1 MVFMQYSKR
10 TLKEYEGIIRK
21 FLDFTGKKPED
32 IGRED
37 VDSFLNTMSTLHT
50 KRMATYALRY
60 LLKSKGLDTSIIP
73 KIRTPYK
80 PVIEG
85 LNEYEVKYV
94 VDNARSLKHKAM
106 LALSWELGLKV
117 GELVSLRVGDLD
129 LNSWRCRINEGY
141 YNINTSWV
149 KEVIVSYLSSYLG
162 EKDYPLFPGRG
173 LNPMRVSIASIILKR
188 CLVKAGFKCKPSAI
202 RNGRIL
208 DYIKKGVEI
217 EKIAELMRI
226 KNVMGLMRYYYMSD
240 DG

>member
-1 MVFMQYSKR
+1 MYSER
-10 TLKEYEGIIRK
+10 TVKEYGRIIQK
-21 FLDFTGKKPED
+21 FLDFVSKRIEDVGK
-32 IGRED
+32 ED
-37 VDSFLNTMSTLHT
+37 VDSFLNTINTIHA
-50 KRMATYALRY
+50 KRIATYALRY
-60 LLKSKGLDTSIIP
+60 LFKSKGLDTSIIP

-80 PVIEG
+80 PVIEA
-85 LNEYEVKYV
+85 LNEDEVKYV

-106 LALSWELGLKV
+106 LALCWELGLKV

-129 LNSWRCRINEGY
+129 LNGWKCRINEGY

-173 LNPMRVSIASIILKR
+173 LNTMKVSIASITLRR
-188 CLVKAGFKCKPSAI
+188 CLVKAGFKCKPTAI

-217 EKIAELMRI
+217 EKIAELMRV
-226 KNVMGLMRYYYMSD
+226 KNAMGLMRYYYMGNVSRVV
-240 DG
+240 

>member
-1 MVFMQYSKR
+1 MYSER
-10 TLKEYEGIIRK
+10 TVKEYGRIIQK
-21 FLDFTGKKPED
+21 FLDFVGKRIED
-32 IGRED
+32 VGKED
-37 VDSFLNTMSTLHT
+37 VDSFLNTINTMHA

-60 LLKSKGLDTSIIP
+60 LFKSKGLDTSIIP

-80 PVIEG
+80 PVIEA
-85 LNEYEVKYV
+85 LNENEVKYV

-173 LNPMRVSIASIILKR
+173 LNPMRVSNASITLRR
-188 CLVKAGFKCKPSAI
+188 CLVKSGFKCKPTAI

-226 KNVMGLMRYYYMSD
+226 KNAMGLMRYYYMGDVSRVV
-240 DG
+240 